1 MNDTP
6 IITVYAVEGGDPMSF
21 TLCPAAVVAA
31 PVECVWELL
40 SEPTLYDEWWDAR
53 TERIVPEGKASPG
66 QVLYAKT
73 SALGR
78 TWDVTLRVEKVNP
91 EKRQVQLHVT
101 LPLGTVNHA
110 TITGTAID
118 ATSCRVQFG

>member
-1 MNDTP
+1 MS
-6 IITVYAVEGGDPMSF
+6 ITA
-21 TLCPAAVVAA
+21 CPAAVVAA
-31 PVECVWELL
+31 PVEDVWDLL

-78 TWDVTLRVEKVNP
+78 KWDVTLRVEGVNS
-91 EKRQVQLHVT
+91 EKHRVQLLIS

-110 TITGTAID
+110 TITATAID